1 MLLDESALRWIESPS
16 SDARA
21 RRGFCAKCGSSLFW
35 DSPCY
40 ETVSIA
46 AGSLDPP
53 TNLRVASHWYTSQTG
68 DYYDL
73 PVDGLPRHDRSGGE
87 LA

>member
-1 MLLDESALRWIESPS
+1 VLLDETALRWIESPS
-16 SDARA
+16 SDANA

-35 DSPCY
+35 DSPRY

-53 TNLRVASHWYTSQTG
+53 TNLSVASHWYVSHTG